1 MTMKTTRR
9 QFLKATAA
17 TGAAVSAVSIVGC
30 GSGPSV
36 VVIGGGFGGATAA
49 RYVKMFGPNTQVTLI
64 EPKTSYTTCPFSN
77 AYLGG
82 LVDFNKITHGYAG
95 LTAEGINVVHDKV
108 TGVDA
113 NTKAVTLAN
122 GTVIN
127 YDRLI
132 VSPGIDFKWDVA
144 GYTEAT
150 SAKIPHAWKAGDQTK
165 LLKSQLEAMD
175 DGGIVAICPP
185 GNPFRCPPGPY
196 ERASMIAH
204 YLKTN
209 KPKSKVLILDRK
221 DKFSKQPLFQQ
232 GWASEYGDMI
242 EWVPASQGGKVEGID
257 AGNMMV
263 QTEFD
268 KHKAAVI
275 NFIPNQ
281 TAGMLA
287 HSIGLTDDSGWCP
300 VDQITFE
307 STVMPGVHVIGDAAV
322 VKGMPKSGNAAN
334 SQAKACAWA
343 AVQML
348 NGAASVEAPMTSN
361 TCYSLITPKYG
372 IHVSVVWQGSAE
384 GFKKISGGVS
394 DKDLS
399 PTMRAMEAQF
409 ARGWYEN
416 ITDDVWNTYIH
427 G

>member
-17 TGAAVSAVSIVGC
+17 TGAAASAFSIVGC
-30 GSGPSV
+30 ATGPSV
-36 VVIGGGFGGATAA
+36 VVIGGGFGGAAAA
-49 RYVKMFGPNTQVTLI
+49 RYVKKFSPNAQVTLI

-77 AYLGG
+77 PYLGG
-82 LVDFNKITHGYAG
+82 LVDFQYITHGYEG
-95 LTAEGINVVHDKV
+95 LTAEGIQMVHDTV

-113 NTKAVTLAN
+113 NTKSVMTQG
-122 GTVIN
+122 GTTIN

-132 VSPGIDFKWDVA
+132 VSPGIDFKWDVS

-165 LLKSQLEAMD
+165 LLKAQLESMD
-175 DGGIVAICPP
+175 DGGVVAICPP

-204 YLKTN
+204 YLKTH

-221 DKFSKQPLFQQ
+221 DKFSKQGAFQE
-232 GWASEYGDMI
+232 GWKRVYGDLI

-257 AGNMMV
+257 AANMV
-263 QTEFD
+263 VKTEFD
-268 KHKAAVI
+268 NHKAGVI

-281 TAGMLA
+281 TAGKLA
-287 HSIGLTDDSGWCP
+287 HAIGLTDDSGWCP

-307 STVMPGVHVIGDAAV
+307 SAKMPGVHVIGDAAI

-334 SQAKACAWA
+334 SEAKACAWA
-343 AVQML
+343 VTQML
-348 NGAASVEAPMTSN
+348 SGAESIEPPLTSN
-361 TCYSLITPKYG
+361 TCWSLVSPDYG

-384 GFKKISGGVS
+384 GFKSISGGVS
-394 DKDLS
+394 AANLS
-399 PTMRAMEAQF
+399 DQVRKAEAHY
-409 ARGWYEN
+409 APGWYEN
-416 ITDDVWNTYIH
+416 IVKDTWNV